1 MFRRTANF
9 NTRMDYNPTPP
20 AHALKLAI
28 PKKTKIFIDQTNRE
42 LELASKIHQ
51 AYQKELFNL
60 RYKVAAECLQ
70 LVSSSSTTVSTTSTL
85 PVEISV
91 DIHGFGP
98 SFRMVVHLLSS
109 RLLNEMLRHFK
120 AFYRKNNLYGML
132 LSIISDPEMYEF
144 TNPLIPIHSLATG
157 QSYSYTTLLYCKD
170 PEKVCGL
177 LDSSPRLNVF

>member
-109 RLLNEMLRHFK
+109 R
-120 AFYRKNNLYGML
+120 KNNLYGML